1 MLYLTNI
8 LHQQTGEV
16 ETYRSKWYTGTC
28 KFTFY
33 DEDTKKSFSRRM
45 DMYRAQKFFK
55 ERGVVTAEDY
65 YVTIPKRVF
74 NLISYIDYDG
84 TWNERDLDR
93 SIVSQFP
100 TDKLMIDFLADEYG
114 LFVGI
119 CNGFVVQRKYMSI
132 MEAIF
137 KVSCVRYENKLYF
150 KGNQGV
156 VYEYVIED
164 VPKFDVLYTKLNTLG
179 VGR

>member
-16 ETYRSKWYTGTC
+16 ETYRSEWYTGSC

-33 DEDTKKSFSRRM
+33 DEDAKKSFSRRM

-84 TWNERDLDR
+84 TWNKRDLDR

-100 TDKLMIDFLADEYG
+100 TDKLMIDFLADDYG

-119 CNGFVVQRKYMSI
+119 CDGFVVQRKYMSI

-150 KGNQGV
+150 NGNQGV

-164 VPKFDVLYTKLNTLG
+164 VPKFDILYTKLNTLG

>member
-1 MLYLTNI
+1 M
-8 LHQQTGEV
+8 
-16 ETYRSKWYTGTC
+16 
-28 KFTFY
+28 
-33 DEDTKKSFSRRM
+33 
-45 DMYRAQKFFK
+45 
-55 ERGVVTAEDY
+55 
-65 YVTIPKRVF
+65 
-74 NLISYIDYDG
+74 
-84 TWNERDLDR
+84 
-93 SIVSQFP
+93 SQFP

-119 CNGFVVQRKYMSI
+119 YDGFVVQRKYMSI